1 MTAEKRLKF
10 PDPEKFLE
18 WHGMRKS
25 SSQASAR
32 AYRTDILQF
41 YNYLVKECPWLKSL
55 EDLTL
60 REGEGYISSLF
71 MEGAA
76 KSSIARKLSALRT
89 FFKYLQANKIIA
101 INPLAGLKN
110 PRQDKRQPETLN
122 VDEAFSLL
130 DQQIR
135 GDSLFLRDI
144 SLAELL
150 YGSGLRISEAL
161 SLNASD
167 ADCERNYIKVRGKGD
182 KERLAPL
189 SDSSREALSAWLSV
203 RGKIAEEGEKA
214 LFVGCRGKR
223 LNRREGFRII
233 EKLCRMAGLKKV
245 VSPHALRH
253 SFASHL
259 LAAGADMRT
268 IQELL
273 GHSRLSTT
281 ERYTHIAMDD
291 LLKVYDSAHPKA

>member
-1 MTAEKRLKF
+1 MKAEEKLKF

-18 WHGMRKS
+18 WHGARKS
-25 SSQASAR
+25 SSQAGAR

-41 YNYLVKECPWLKSL
+41 YSYLEKECPWLASL

-60 REGEGYISSLF
+60 HDGEGYVSSLF

-89 FFKYLQANKIIA
+89 FFKYLQANKIITK
-101 INPLAGLKN
+101 NPLAGLKN
-110 PRQDKRQPETLN
+110 PRQEKRQPETLN
-122 VDEAFSLL
+122 VDETFSLL
-130 DQQIR
+130 DQQKR
-135 GDSLFLRDI
+135 GEPLFLRDI
-144 SLAELL
+144 ALAELL
-150 YGSGLRISEAL
+150 YGSGLRISEAVG
-161 SLNASD
+161 LNVND
-167 ADCERNYIKVRGKGD
+167 ADCERNYIKVLGKGD

-203 RGKIAEEGEKA
+203 RGKIAEAGEKA
-214 LFVGCRGKR
+214 LFVGGRGKR

-233 EKLCRMAGLKKV
+233 EKLCRSAGLKKV

-259 LAAGADMRT
+259 LSAGADMRT

-291 LLKVYDSAHPKA
+291 LLKVYDSAHPRA

>member
-1 MTAEKRLKF
+1 MTAEEMLKF
-10 PDPEKFLE
+10 PDPENFLE
-18 WHGMRKS
+18 WQRMRKS

-41 YNYLVKECPWLKSL
+41 YNYLAKECPWLKSL

-89 FFKYLQANKIIA
+89 FFKYLQANKIIS

-130 DQQIR
+130 DQQNR

-161 SLNASD
+161 SLNAND
-167 ADCERNYIKVRGKGD
+167 VDRDRNYIKVRGKGD

-203 RGKIAEEGEKA
+203 RVEIAEEGEKA
-214 LFVGCRGKR
+214 LFVGGRGKR

-291 LLKVYDSAHPKA
+291 LLKVYDSAHPRA

>member
-1 MTAEKRLKF
+1 MKDEEGLQL
-10 PDPEKFLE
+10 PDLEKFLE

-25 SSQASAR
+25 SSKAGVR

-41 YNYLVKECPWLKSL
+41 YSYLKRECPWLKSL

-60 REGEGYISSLF
+60 RESEGYVSSLF

-89 FFKYLQANKIIA
+89 FFRYLQATKIIGK
-101 INPLAGLKN
+101 NPLAGLKN
-110 PRQDKRQPETLN
+110 PRQDKRQPEALN
-122 VDEAFSLL
+122 VDETFALL
-130 DQQIR
+130 DQR
-135 GDSLFLRDI
+135 EGEDLLFLRDI

-150 YGSGLRISEAL
+150 YGSGLRISEAVG
-161 SLNASD
+161 LNAADFNSD
-167 ADCERNYIKVRGKGD
+167 RNYIKVLGKGD

-189 SDSSREALSAWLSV
+189 SDSSREALSAWLAV
-203 RGKIAEEGEKA
+203 RGQIAEEGEEA
-214 LFVGCRGKR
+214 LFVGGRGKR
-223 LNRREGFRII
+223 LNRREGYRII
-233 EKLCRMAGLKKV
+233 EKLCRSAGLKKA

-259 LAAGADMRT
+259 LSAGADMRT

-281 ERYTHIAMDD
+281 ERYTHIALDD
-291 LLKVYDSAHPKA
+291 LLAVYDSAHPRA